1 MRLRTS
7 IWVLALAIATL
18 TPVSS
23 SQALP
28 ASSISKNVTLVVDF
42 GKQSGRP
49 TRVLTVNDV
58 APTLTGWNL
67 LSLAKLKVQ
76 GTQQYPLGF
85 VCRIDGWPTAKQ
97 QDCSSTPSFRS
108 GHWAYYVTNFQ
119 LGGGWLLS
127 GQGAGSHIP
136 DCGGYEGWS
145 WISGGQPNTP
155 PRFKVAIR
163 ACK

>member
-7 IWVLALAIATL
+7 IWALALAIATL

-23 SQALP
+23 SQASP
-28 ASSISKNVTLVVDF
+28 ANSISKNVTLVVDF
-42 GKQSGRP
+42 GKQSRRP
-49 TRVLTVNDV
+49 IRVIAVNDI
-58 APTLTGWNL
+58 AQTLTGWNL
-67 LSLAKLKVQ
+67 FSLAKLKVQ
-76 GTQQYPLGF
+76 GTTQYPRGF
-85 VCRIDGWPTAKQ
+85 VCRIEGWPTAKQ

-145 WISGGQPNTP
+145 WISDSQT
-155 PRFKVAIR
+155 RHLESK
-163 ACK
+163 